1 MFNENDKI
9 VVMQN
14 PSYLGGVM
22 WFTTLE
28 NYKKRGTKEYNRF
41 KAIDIPWDE
50 TIKTFDLVVSFLN
63 KTYGFKPE
71 NIINMTRL

>member
-9 VVMQN
+9 VVVQR
-14 PSYLGGVM
+14 PSYIGGDM
-22 WFTTLE
+22 YFTTLE
-28 NYKKRGTKEYNRF
+28 NYEKRGTKEYNRYEQV
-41 KAIDIPWDE
+41 AIPWDE

-63 KTYGFKPE
+63 KTYRFKPE

>member
-14 PSYLGGVM
+14 PPYLGGNM
-22 WFTTLE
+22 WFTTEE
-28 NYKKRGTKEYNRF
+28 NAKKYGTKEYDGFN
-41 KAIDIPWDE
+41 AIAIPWDE